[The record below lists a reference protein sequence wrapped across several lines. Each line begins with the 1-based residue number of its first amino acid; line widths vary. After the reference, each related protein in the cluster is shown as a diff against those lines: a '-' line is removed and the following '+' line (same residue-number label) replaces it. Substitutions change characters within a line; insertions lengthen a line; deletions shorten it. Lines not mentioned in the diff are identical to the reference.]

1 MSEGVEQRLTVSVV
15 IPVLQEAGNIA
26 EAIASTARPGPMRF
40 WSSMAGARTGQW
52 NWRDRRTAF

>member
-26 EAIASTARPGPMRF
+26 EAIASALRGR
-40 WSSMAGARTGQW
+40 GR
-52 NWRDRRTAF
+52 